1 MQLTAL
7 LKYSLDRKTYA
18 SLLPPLAATLKHAG
32 DCLPIELV
40 WQLYRPTMERVPLPS
55 PLLPAGKG
63 KTQQAEDGE
72 VQADAGA
79 GAAAADPVVPALP
92 TAAERGK
99 SGVSLTRN
107 VQAHHHAQGRS
118 WLQHML
124 RTL

>member
-18 SLLPPLAATLKHAG
+18 SLLPPLAATLQQAG
-32 DCLPIELV
+32 DRLPLELV
-40 WQLYRPTMERVPLPS
+40 WQLYRPAMERVPLPS
-55 PLLPAGKG
+55 PPLPAGKG

-79 GAAAADPVVPALP
+79 GAAAADPVVPATP

-99 SGVSLTRN
+99 PG
-107 VQAHHHAQGRS
+107 
-118 WLQHML
+118 L
-124 RTL
+124 RPAVGYV